1 MVLIRWLLGFI
12 RATKGSSRT
21 HNVIIT
27 SGLKERSDSVCGA
40 LDWGLV
46 NQDSRLS
53 HSVMSL
59 GVALYLLLSNGS
71 I

>member
-1 MVLIRWLLGFI
+1 MAIGFHP
-12 RATKGSSRT
+12 ATKGSTRT
-21 HNVIIT
+21 HDVIIT

-40 LDWGLV
+40 LALGLV
-46 NQDSRLS
+46 NQDSHLS